1 MSADTE
7 ACMDDLGVTGTVVLG
22 GTVAM
27 PLSVMSQMQ
36 SLGITEID
44 RVGGDT
50 RYETAALISEYG
62 VSELGMTFDTLG
74 ITTGA
79 KFPDALSAGA
89 ALGQEGFTMMLTPST
104 YLHPTTAA
112 ALEANA
118 ADISQIRY
126 AGGPNAVSAAVRTAI
141 ANYLY

>member
-1 MSADTE
+1 
-7 ACMDDLGVTGTVVLG
+7 
-22 GTVAM
+22 M
-27 PLSVMSQMQ
+27 PLSVMAQMQ

-62 VSELGMTFDTLG
+62 VNEFGMSFDTLG
-74 ITTGA
+74 IATGT

-89 ALGQEGFTMMLTPST
+89 ALGQEGFTMMLTPGT

-118 ADISQIRY
+118 DDISQIRY
-126 AGGPNAVSAAVRTAI
+126 AGGPSAVTDAVRAEIT
-141 ANYLY
+141 NCLH